1 MKMRRLIIFLF
12 CLTTFLPVFSQ
23 VIIEG
28 KVKDVQ
34 NKPLSDIHVMVSM
47 LHSDNIVGFN
57 ITTDEG
63 QFRIHLRC
71 VGDSV
76 RIKTSSVSHEDFKA
90 KIACK
95 SQHLDIILKE
105 SVKDLKEI
113 TVKAKNVI
121 KKGDTLSYLVKPF
134 AREQDRTINEVIR
147 RIPGIEVEPSGKILY
162 EGTPISNLYVEGMDL
177 MEDRYS
183 LLTDNLPY
191 DKVSTVEVITNHEPV
206 KILQK
211 YSTSGKVALNLRL
224 RNKTTLTGNAEL
236 AGGIPYFTHKVNLTP
251 ILFQPT
257 LQSLFSF
264 QSNNSG
270 EPFVETFGP
279 MLTYQPNLRFDDP
292 VSIPSPSPRN
302 IPVADLPPK
311 SYIDNS
317 SLLTSA
323 YILTRSTNQWEWR
336 TSISYKNDK
345 IDKNWSGR
353 TSYLLPTD
361 TLMFDETSAFTSKS
375 KIWTAEINLRHNTEK
390 YYADNRLSFSL
401 EPAKQSGI
409 FTRNS
414 FAYKESFTEK
424 PQKLDWNGR
433 WIFPTRKK
441 LIEVYSFIDYHYNP
455 DLSLR
460 TFPGYIHLNQTS
472 DSVIQYFSGNRL
484 ACENYVSLYSS
495 LKSFSLRMDAGF
507 SYQRL
512 HIESNLHSYEANFDF
527 TGQDTN
533 YWNDNVQK
541 RFRIYFRPTLMKRT
555 ATTTWNFQIP
565 LSSLLLTE
573 ESNIHM
579 VSQNY
584 AKIVAEP
591 SLLYSKKIKNNWNVT
606 ASAKRYYQYFAS
618 SEIFY
623 GYILASPDLLKKNEP
638 LVSGRLYAVN
648 HANATIKYNNIVTG
662 FSAYGS
668 VGYSL
673 QQFDFL
679 RSDSI
684 GLNGSRIYTII
695 NYANNRQLASLRGS
709 ISKSLPDV
717 RTNFAINLNLQSDKG
732 KVLVNGEL
740 NDSKTHYITLNPTIY
755 HYFSVFDLVYAFR
768 WLNIDTEL
776 GNSSQKQNSDWFRH
790 ELSITGNFSR
800 KNLIV
805 TASFIYNDLNKNRIF
820 LTDLSIRYKIKKILS
835 SKMETGL
842 LINNLF
848 DAGKYTYNQLGSY
861 VNLVTE
867 FPLRPFQCLLFV
879 RFNY

>member
-113 TVKAKNVI
+113 TVKAKHVI

-317 SLLTSA
+317 SLLTLV

-375 KIWTAEINLRHNTEK
+375 KIWTAEINLK
-390 YYADNRLSFSL
+390 
-401 EPAKQSGI
+401 I
-409 FTRNS
+409 
-414 FAYKESFTEK
+414 
-424 PQKLDWNGR
+424 GR
-433 WIFPTRKK
+433 AH
-441 LIEVYSFIDYHYNP
+441 V
-455 DLSLR
+455 
-460 TFPGYIHLNQTS
+460 
-472 DSVIQYFSGNRL
+472 
-484 ACENYVSLYSS
+484 
-495 LKSFSLRMDAGF
+495 
-507 SYQRL
+507 
-512 HIESNLHSYEANFDF
+512 
-527 TGQDTN
+527 
-533 YWNDNVQK
+533 
-541 RFRIYFRPTLMKRT
+541 
-555 ATTTWNFQIP
+555 
-565 LSSLLLTE
+565 
-573 ESNIHM
+573 
-579 VSQNY
+579 
-584 AKIVAEP
+584 
-591 SLLYSKKIKNNWNVT
+591 
-606 ASAKRYYQYFAS
+606 
-618 SEIFY
+618 
-623 GYILASPDLLKKNEP
+623 
-638 LVSGRLYAVN
+638 
-648 HANATIKYNNIVTG
+648 
-662 FSAYGS
+662 
-668 VGYSL
+668 
-673 QQFDFL
+673 
-679 RSDSI
+679 
-684 GLNGSRIYTII
+684 
-695 NYANNRQLASLRGS
+695 
-709 ISKSLPDV
+709 
-717 RTNFAINLNLQSDKG
+717 
-732 KVLVNGEL
+732 
-740 NDSKTHYITLNPTIY
+740 
-755 HYFSVFDLVYAFR
+755 
-768 WLNIDTEL
+768 
-776 GNSSQKQNSDWFRH
+776 
-790 ELSITGNFSR
+790 
-800 KNLIV
+800 
-805 TASFIYNDLNKNRIF
+805 
-820 LTDLSIRYKIKKILS
+820 
-835 SKMETGL
+835 
-842 LINNLF
+842 
-848 DAGKYTYNQLGSY
+848 
-861 VNLVTE
+861 
-867 FPLRPFQCLLFV
+867 
-879 RFNY
+879 